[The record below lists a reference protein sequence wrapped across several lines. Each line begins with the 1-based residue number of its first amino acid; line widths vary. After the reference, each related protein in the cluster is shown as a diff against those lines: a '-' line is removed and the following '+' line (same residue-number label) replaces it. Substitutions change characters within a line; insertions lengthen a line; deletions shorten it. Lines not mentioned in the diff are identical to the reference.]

1 MNLAGFLIEFAII
14 STAFCLFVGLG
25 YWWGRNAESERREHE
40 AATKRAIARGLYE
53 DEGL

>member
-1 MNLAGFLIEFAII
+1 MNLAGFLIEFAA
-14 STAFCLFVGLG
+14 TLATLCLFVGLG

-40 AATKRAIARGLYE
+40 AATRRAIARGLYE